1 MSVLCGFGWLGVGV
15 GVCVCVCVRVRVRLR
30 VRVRVRKRVYELH
43 GCMYVYVCLHMHAWV
58 CSCDTLI

>member
-1 MSVLCGFGWLGVGV
+1 
-15 GVCVCVCVRVRVRLR
+15 VRVRVRVL
-30 VRVRVRKRVYELH
+30 VRKRVYELH